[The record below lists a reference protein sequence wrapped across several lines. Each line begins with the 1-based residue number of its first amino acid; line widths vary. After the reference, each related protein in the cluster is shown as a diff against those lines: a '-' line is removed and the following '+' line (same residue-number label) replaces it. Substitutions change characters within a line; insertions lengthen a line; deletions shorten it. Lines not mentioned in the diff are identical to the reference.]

1 MTAGGIL
8 DRIAQWSM
16 LLLISL
22 LPIFFV
28 PLLWVTLVQAKVI
41 LIVLLLLVAA
51 VSWIVA
57 RFMEGSVRMPASLL
71 LASGV
76 LIPLAYAFSVA
87 FSGAAQVSLV
97 GSGVE
102 QDTLAFAS
110 ILFAA
115 LALSALI
122 FSEGEQSVV
131 KVLRSLAIG
140 ALALLVL
147 EIVHFAIPSLSL
159 GGVIASQTGNAFG
172 NWHEFAILLG
182 FFVLLGLTVRTTG
195 AAAGVWKYLFYLVAL
210 ASLVFLVI
218 ANFFDVWAVLSV
230 LALVALVAELSAA
243 RVRSGHIA
251 FSWRMHG
258 MWVAVIALAL
268 FSMVFGSYINNVLP
282 ARIKVSH
289 TEVRPSWQGTMGIG
303 GAALTQP
310 ASLFF
315 GSGPNTF
322 AREWG
327 LYKPASVNQTIF
339 WNADFNVGVGSI
351 PTSFVTTGIFGT
363 LAWIVFVGM
372 LLGTAA
378 HALMRR
384 ARDVQ
389 GTLYAAAL
397 GLTSTY
403 LAVFLVFYVPGTAL
417 TVLVFLAAGLL
428 IAFSHL
434 AGLGRPLFASLRT
447 GSGRSIALIVALAVF
462 GFVSIAAPLSV
473 ARVLASEI
481 LLNRGIVVFN
491 ETKDT
496 AATSALI
503 GQALWVNPS
512 SARAHRSAVQL
523 GLVQLQQMLA
533 RTDAQDEAARAQLQ
547 GTLEATI
554 QHGLAAVAIDADD
567 YQNWL
572 ELAGLY
578 QQLAGVQV
586 EGAYENARA
595 AYQRARMENPS
606 SPVPLFQLAQLELLA
621 GNKEAAL
628 QNLAAAVQLK
638 LDFAAAYYAASQIYA
653 SENDLK
659 NALAS
664 AALATQYAP
673 QDPLAWYNAGAI
685 AYLGRDYPNAIAALE
700 QALALQS
707 NYANAAYVL
716 GLAYYDAG
724 RTADSLKV
732 FEALSTLDPEQQAI
746 KGAIKNLRAGKA
758 PVATPTGPAR

>member
-1 MTAGGIL
+1 MTTRGVF

-28 PLLWVTLVQAKVI
+28 PLLWVTLVQAKVV

-51 VSWIVA
+51 VAWIAA
-57 RFMEGSVRMPASLL
+57 RLVEGSMRVPASLL
-71 LASGV
+71 LVSGV

-87 FSGAAQVSLV
+87 FSGVSQISLV

-102 QDTLAFAS
+102 QDTLAFS
-110 ILFAA
+110 GILFSA
-115 LALSALI
+115 LALTALI
-122 FSEGEQSVV
+122 FSGEERAAE
-131 KVLRSLAIG
+131 KALRSLAIG
-140 ALALLVL
+140 AFALLVL

-172 NWHEFAILLG
+172 NWHEFAIILG
-182 FFVLLGLTVRTTG
+182 FFVLLGLTVHTTA
-195 AAAGVWKYLFYLVAL
+195 AAAGIWKYLFYLVVV

-218 ANFFDVWAVLSV
+218 ANFFDVWAVLIV
-230 LALVALVAELSAA
+230 IALVALAAELSAA
-243 RVRSGHIA
+243 HARSGRFV
-251 FSWRMHG
+251 FSWRTHG
-258 MWVAVIALAL
+258 VWVAVIAIAL
-268 FSMVFGSYINNVLP
+268 FSMMFGGYINNVLP
-282 ARIKVSH
+282 ARIKISH

-339 WNADFNVGVGSI
+339 WNADFNAGIGAI

-363 LAWIVFVGM
+363 LAWIVFVVT
-372 LLGTAA
+372 LLGIAA
-378 HALMRR
+378 RALMRR

-397 GLTSTY
+397 GLASSY
-403 LAVFLVFYVPGTAL
+403 LAVFLVFYVPGPAL
-417 TVLVFLAAGLL
+417 SVSVFLAAGLL
-428 IAFSHL
+428 VAFSRQ
-434 AGLGRPLFASLRT
+434 AGFGRPLFASLGA
-447 GSGRSIALIVALAVF
+447 GSLRSIAHVVALSVF
-462 GFVSIAAPLSV
+462 GFVSIMAPLGV
-473 ARVLASEI
+473 ARVLASEVI
-481 LLNRGIVVFN
+481 LNRGIVVYN

-503 GQALWVNPS
+503 GQALRVNPS
-512 SARAHRSAVQL
+512 SARAHRLAVQL

-533 RTDAQDEAARAQLQ
+533 QTDAKDEAARAQLQ
-547 GTLEATI
+547 ATLEATI
-554 QHGLAAVAIDADD
+554 QHGLAAVTINADD

-578 QQLAGVQV
+578 QQLAGVKV

-606 SPVPLFQLAQLELLA
+606 SPVPLFQLGQLELLT
-621 GNKEAAL
+621 GNKDEAL
-628 QNLAAAVQLK
+628 KNLAAAAQLK
-638 LDFAAAYYAASQIYA
+638 PDFAAAYYVASQIYA
-653 SENDLK
+653 SNDDLK
-659 NALAS
+659 NALAA

-685 AYLGRDYPNAIAALE
+685 AYVGKDYPNAIAGLE
-700 QALALQS
+700 QALTLQS
-707 NYANAAYVL
+707 NYANASYIL

-732 FEALSTLDPEQQAI
+732 FEALGTLDPGQQVVQDAI
-746 KGAIKNLRAGKA
+746 NNLRAGRA
-758 PVATPTGPAR
+758 PRATPTAPAR